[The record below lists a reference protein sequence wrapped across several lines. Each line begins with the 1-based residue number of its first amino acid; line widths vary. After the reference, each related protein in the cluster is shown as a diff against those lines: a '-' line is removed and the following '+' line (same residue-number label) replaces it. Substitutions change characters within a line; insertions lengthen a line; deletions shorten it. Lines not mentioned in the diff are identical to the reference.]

1 MCVLSRAFLAES
13 PRRFV
18 SLRRARNAA
27 RSQEKEKPAKFAN
40 GSLLGND
47 SRIFVQHH
55 GAYPLSRMRPSSST
69 PSHALFLF
77 SSLSFRP
84 FLFFKVLPSRDA
96 GVLHPFTFYFALS
109 RVFDASPS
117 CHVALYFRFRV
128 CILDFLSFTYHLSFC
143 NNNVP
148 TPPSPHLRTLDFLGR
163 FFSFFMLSPFLPC
176 RDSAACP
183 FRVHHGVLY
192 IPVGNCPS
200 FLASPTFIA
209 IAQHADTIARIKPF
223 VQFHFSRRSRWS
235 ECHPRFCHASPLTLP
250 H

>member
-1 MCVLSRAFLAES
+1 MYFSWEVRDISFLF
-13 PRRFV
+13 FV

-55 GAYPLSRMRPSSST
+55 GAYPLSRMRPSPSS
-69 PSHALFLF
+69 S

-109 RVFDASPS
+109 QVFGASPPVVTL
-117 CHVALYFRFRV
+117 CT
-128 CILDFLSFTYHLSFC
+128 LDFLSFTYHLDFC

-148 TPPSPHLRTLDFLGR
+148 PTSSIIVFLYTRLFLVFLFLCYLHFFHIAISLRA
-163 FFSFFMLSPFLPC
+163 LSPSITEFCTFPSGIVLRFL
-176 RDSAACP
+176 
-183 FRVHHGVLY
+183 
-192 IPVGNCPS
+192 
-200 FLASPTFIA
+200 
-209 IAQHADTIARIKPF
+209 
-223 VQFHFSRRSRWS
+223 RRQR
-235 ECHPRFCHASPLTLP
+235 L
-250 H
+250 